1 MVIGDFNIVL
11 NAHDRIGGSENP
23 SWRGAHDFRDMM
35 QVYDLVDV
43 DFRDEH
49 LHG

>member
-11 NAHDRIGGSENP
+11 NAHDRI
-23 SWRGAHDFRDMM
+23 GAHDFRDMM